1 MRIHKPLLFLI
12 LTVTL
17 TGMLLGMPG
26 LPGPGLPGIQQAAW
40 AKDQALPTAPG
51 KADTPDTPAPGKAD
65 QLTKAKA
72 YFILPKDSKAAGM
85 TLDVAG
91 RKYQVRKPSASSI
104 ESCRIISQ
112 NNLNSKYWIS
122 LKPQTHARLQAQP
135 IKQKDFHGLILKG
148 DGFTL
153 VSSGHGAQDDVL
165 NSISLYADAST
176 AKKVA
181 GAFGVSLQKR
191 KHPGY
196 LLQTRFVFDPEVA
209 GPKGPGGK
217 PIATLEIT
225 NLGQNTVIFQD
236 GGMNRGMRNNQ
247 FSFAGFKNNK
257 PMADQGSPVHF
268 GGISVYVTLAKGET
282 FRKKIDLSKWFDLS
296 KPGYYDITGTFYLEF
311 HGSTK
316 EYRVL
321 WTDYVAARIV
331 FSKK

>member
-17 TGMLLGMPG
+17 TGILLGMPG
-26 LPGPGLPGIQQAAW
+26 LPGPGLSGIQQTTW
-40 AKDQALPTAPG
+40 AKDQALPTAP
-51 KADTPDTPAPGKAD
+51 DTPEKAD
-65 QLTKAKA
+65 QIASAKA
-72 YFILPKDSKAAGM
+72 YFILPKGSTAAGM

-91 RKYQVRKPSASSI
+91 RKYQVRKPSDASI
-104 ESCRIISQ
+104 DSCRIISQ
-112 NNLNSKYWIS
+112 NNLNSKFWIS
-122 LKPQTHARLQAQP
+122 LKPKPQLM
-135 IKQKDFHGLILKG
+135 KQKYFHGLILKG

-165 NSISLYADAST
+165 DSISLYADAST

-196 LLQTRFVFDPEVA
+196 QLQTRFVFDPKVV
-209 GPKGPGGK
+209 GPKGK
-217 PIATLEIT
+217 PIVTLEIT
-225 NLGQNTVIFQD
+225 NVGQNTVIFQD

-247 FSFAGFKNNK
+247 FSFAGFRNNK

-268 GGISVYVTLAKGET
+268 GGISVYVTLTKGET

-296 KPGYYDITGTFYLEF
+296 KAGYYDITGTFYLEF